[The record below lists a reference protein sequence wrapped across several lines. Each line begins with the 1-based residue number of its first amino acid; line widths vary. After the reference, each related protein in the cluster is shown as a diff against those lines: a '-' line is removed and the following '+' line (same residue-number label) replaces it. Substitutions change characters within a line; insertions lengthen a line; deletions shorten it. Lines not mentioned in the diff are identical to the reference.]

1 MDEQIDI
8 LERIHAAYFQLTT
21 TERKVA
27 DYVLSQPGQVQFMS
41 ITQLADECGTAEASI
56 SRFCRTLKLKGFNA
70 FKIEL
75 ARHCAGTAAKPLTQE
90 PETVTGCAAQVA
102 RSAADAVSQ
111 TVELIEPE
119 KTMQVVSLIEQAPRV
134 ICMGSGG
141 SMIMADECAHLF
153 STVSQKFYSVAD
165 SHLQMS
171 CVATLEP
178 GSVVMFFSYSGATR
192 TGLQILDFAKS
203 SQKFY
208 SVADSH
214 LQMSCV
220 ATLEPGS
227 VVMFFSYSG
236 ATRTG
241 LQILDFAKSRGIHTV
256 LVTRF
261 YKSPAAKLAEVVLR
275 CGSTEGPFQFGS
287 VPARIA
293 QLVVLDVLFQEYY
306 QRNKSPAAKLAEV
319 VLRCGSTEGPFQFG
333 SVPARIAQLVVLDVL
348 FQEYYQR
355 NRVQCQESVQAI
367 ASALSDMHV

>member
-102 RSAADAVSQ
+102 RSAADAVNQ

-153 STVSQKFYSVAD
+153 STV
-165 SHLQMS
+165 
-171 CVATLEP
+171 
-178 GSVVMFFSYSGATR
+178 
-192 TGLQILDFAKS
+192 

-306 QRNKSPAAKLAEV
+306 QRNRA
-319 VLRCGSTEGPFQFG
+319 
-333 SVPARIAQLVVLDVL
+333 
-348 FQEYYQR
+348 
-355 NRVQCQESVQAI
+355 QCQESIQAI